1 MFLSPELITWI
12 FIGAIS
18 FCAFMIWLNWGRQQT
33 NDIIDQT
40 VMYLINE
47 GYVKAR
53 KDFKGEWEL
62 IPSEEK

>member
-1 MFLSPELITWI
+1 M
-12 FIGAIS
+12 IG
-18 FCAFMIWLNWGRQQT
+18 LNWGRQQT